1 MRVFGEAPWNEGYI
15 CTVTG
20 KLFPLW
26 ANLSNCLCCK
36 IPNPLKP
43 FYTKEELR
51 ETFIKLEKQDGYREN
66 IAKNSDNIPVGFMWG
81 WNSDMNA
88 INKGKL
94 GLSDENLKELQLRIQ
109 ETNTHFNLQKFYYF
123 AEIGI
128 DAQTRGYDIA
138 GMLYREQVK
147 SVIENQNGSILVRTT
162 KSTDLP
168 YKWFIKMWYI
178 PVFEYNDEQ
187 DRVILIK
194 QYS

>member
-1 MRVFGEAPWNEGYI
+1 
-15 CTVTG
+15 
-20 KLFPLW
+20 
-26 ANLSNCLCCK
+26 
-36 IPNPLKP
+36 
-43 FYTKEELR
+43 
-51 ETFIKLEKQDGYREN
+51 
-66 IAKNSDNIPVGFMWG
+66 MWG

-168 YKWFIKMWYI
+168 YKWFIKM
-178 PVFEYNDEQ
+178 
-187 DRVILIK
+187 
-194 QYS
+194 